1 MEQTLS
7 NTVRVVGNYEN
18 IPTSVTSV
26 ATVVTMID
34 GLSITKSADK
44 KVWAEGN
51 LKYTVIIT
59 NNTEKTYATPEVT
72 DVLDT
77 SLVTFVDGS
86 VTIDDVSAE
95 EDDYE
100 YTEDTGTLKI
110 NLEDILASSSKT
122 ITFEVSKKVN

>member
-77 SLVTFVDGS
+77 SLVTFVEGS

-122 ITFEVSKKVN
+122 ITFEVSKKAN

>member
-77 SLVTFVDGS
+77 SLVTFVEGS